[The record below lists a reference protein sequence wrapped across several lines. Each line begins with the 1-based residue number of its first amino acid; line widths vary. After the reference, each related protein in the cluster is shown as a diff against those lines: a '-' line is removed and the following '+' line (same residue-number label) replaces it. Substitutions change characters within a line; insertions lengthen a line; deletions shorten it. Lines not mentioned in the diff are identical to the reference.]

1 MSAGSMESVKAKMKE
16 RKEGDVCIKDFL
28 DWFPGI
34 YLFFWVNIRGNIRLE
49 LDWFIRSL
57 MVMSTTFC
65 FLGTIYPRG
74 FIFATKFREETPGA
88 SGWKCV
94 AGRDPGV
101 VCRCESHCSESATTC
116 FLPPAGRRSLNP
128 PADIQQQSLS
138 GSRNRDNS
146 PRLDK
151 LEISV
156 SEQQYGDSFI
166 TARV

>member
-1 MSAGSMESVKAKMKE
+1 M
-16 RKEGDVCIKDFL
+16 
-28 DWFPGI
+28 
-34 YLFFWVNIRGNIRLE
+34 NIRGNIQLVYQE
-49 LDWFIRSL
+49 SDGH
-57 MVMSTTFC
+57 VHY
-65 FLGTIYPRG
+65 FLLFGDFLSKG
-74 FIFATKFREETPGA
+74 FHLCDQVQTPGA

>member
-1 MSAGSMESVKAKMKE
+1 MSDGSMESVKAKMKE
-16 RKEGDVCIKDFL
+16 RKEGDVCIKDRVWTDFQGYIYSFGWISGETF
-28 DWFPGI
+28 DWNWTG
-34 YLFFWVNIRGNIRLE
+34 
-49 LDWFIRSL
+49 FIRSL
-57 MVMSTTFC
+57 MVMPTTFC
-65 FLGTIYPRG
+65 FFGTFSPRG
-74 FIFATKFREETPGA
+74 FIFATKLREETPGA

-146 PRLDK
+146 PRL
-151 LEISV
+151 EISV
-156 SEQQYGDSFI
+156 REQQYGDSFI